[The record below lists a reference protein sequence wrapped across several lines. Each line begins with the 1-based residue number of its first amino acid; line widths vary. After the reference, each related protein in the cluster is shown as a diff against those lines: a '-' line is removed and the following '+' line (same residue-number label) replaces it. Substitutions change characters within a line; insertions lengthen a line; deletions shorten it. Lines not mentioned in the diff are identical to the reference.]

1 MQLTKEVEKE
11 FIDALNRSRKLQGEE
26 RTMKSLNSYFEGECC
41 GFRVYKKRINKKDR
55 TGKNNLEEYM
65 K

>member
-1 MQLTKEVEKE
+1 MELTKEVEKI
-11 FIDALNRSRKLQGEE
+11 FIDELNRSRKLQGEE
-26 RTMKSLNSYFEGECC
+26 QTMKSLNSYFEGECC
-41 GFRVYKKRINKKDR
+41 GFRVYKKRVTKKDR